1 MYDYIKGTLVK
12 ITAKHIVI
20 ETNGLGYIVNVPNHY
35 SFSDQMKQTKQV
47 YLNHIIRDAAKILLG
62 FDNEDDK

>member
-20 ETNGLGYIVNVPNHY
+20 ETNGLGLSLWLIPTA
-35 SFSDQMKQTKQV
+35 FLIK
-47 YLNHIIRDAAKILLG
+47 
-62 FDNEDDK
+62 

>member
-20 ETNGLGYIVNVPNHY
+20 ETNGLGYIVTVANPY
-35 SFSDQMKQTKQV
+35 SFSDQMNQTIQV
-47 YLNHIIRDAAKILLG
+47 
-62 FDNEDDK
+62 